1 MPMRSDLARVGAVL
15 LLGIALLI
23 VGLQFLQ
30 ARFSDRGHYLIQ
42 ARFDDARNIA
52 AGASVLMAGVPVGF
66 VRDVVLEGTPPKA
79 VLTLAIRHQV
89 RIPQGSTFRLSGGLL
104 LPGETRVEIIPPDQV
119 RGVLA
124 AGSVVDGE
132 PPFDLS
138 RTVDRFAPEIEETLR
153 ELRRTLAATRA
164 LLEDQQ
170 LRRRVQATLQAVEQ
184 VAQQTS
190 RLLAQA
196 EGLVSENRDS
206 VRQLLASAAD
216 ATREMNRTLQT
227 ANQLLQDP
235 QLTDDLRAT
244 LASARDSAERV
255 EAILGEVN
263 QLVADENLQNDLKAT
278 TRNVRAVSER
288 AIELA
293 DKTGAVLDNAETL
306 TRNLNDTLNEAK
318 PILQQAGESFRKVNE
333 SLESFVS
340 ARSFGIRDATYRLEM
355 GYNTDIERYRT
366 DLTATFY
373 LQNRNQL
380 TLGLYDFTE
389 SDDLIAQYGAPLT
402 HNLLLRYGIYGGK
415 AGFGVDYRLG
425 EQGLLTV
432 DLFDPNNWRGHA
444 RLHWRVSEGV
454 WLWGG
459 IESPFRRN
467 QPAFGVRIQR

>member
-15 LLGIALLI
+15 LVGIALLI

-30 ARFSDRGHYLIQ
+30 ARFSDRGHYLIRV
-42 ARFDDARNIA
+42 RFDDARNIA

-66 VRDVVLEGTPPKA
+66 VQGVVLEGTPPKA
-79 VLTLAIRHQV
+79 VLTLAIRDEV
-89 RIPQGSTFRLSGGLL
+89 RIPQGATFRLSGGLL

-119 RGVLA
+119 LGVLPPD
-124 AGSVVDGE
+124 SMVDGE

-138 RTVDRFAPEIEETLR
+138 RTVDRFAPDIQETLR
-153 ELRRTLAATRA
+153 ELRLTLAATRA
-164 LLEDQQ
+164 LIEDQQ
-170 LRRRVQATLQAVEQ
+170 LRGSVQATLQAVEQ
-184 VAQQTS
+184 IAQQTT

-244 LASARDSAERV
+244 LASARASAERV
-255 EAILGEVN
+255 ETILAEVN
-263 QLVADENLQNDLKAT
+263 QLVADENIQNDLKAT
-278 TRNVRAVSER
+278 TRNVRTVSER
-288 AIELA
+288 AIELT

-333 SLESFVS
+333 SLESFAS
-340 ARSFGIRDATYRLEM
+340 ARSFGIRDSTYRLEM
-355 GYNTDIERYRT
+355 GYNTDTERYRT

-373 LQNRNQL
+373 LQNSNQL

-389 SDDLIAQYGAPLT
+389 SDELIAQYGTPLT

-444 RLHWRVSEGV
+444 RLHWRASEGV

>member
-15 LLGIALLI
+15 LIGVALLI
-23 VGLQFLQ
+23 AGLQFLQ
-30 ARFSDRGHYLIQ
+30 ARFSERGHYLIKV
-42 ARFDDARNIA
+42 RFDDARNIA
-52 AGASVLMAGVPVGF
+52 SGASVLMAGVPVGF
-66 VRDVVLEGTPPKA
+66 VRSVALEGAPPKA
-79 VLTLAIRHQV
+79 VLTLAIRDGVQ
-89 RIPQGSTFRLSGGLL
+89 IPQGSTFRLSGGLL

-124 AGSVVDGE
+124 AGSMVDGE

-138 RTVDRFAPEIEETLR
+138 RTVDRFAPDVQATLR
-153 ELRRTLAATRA
+153 ELRRTLAAARA

-170 LRRRVQATLQAVEQ
+170 LRASVQETLQAVEQ
-184 VAQQTS
+184 VAQQTT

-196 EGLVSENRDS
+196 EGLVAENRDS
-206 VRQLLASAAD
+206 VRRLLASAAD
-216 ATREMNRTLQT
+216 ATREMNRALQS

-235 QLTDDLRAT
+235 QLRDDLRAT
-244 LASARDSAERV
+244 LASARASAEQV
-255 EAILGEVN
+255 EEILREVN
-263 QLVADENLQNDLKAT
+263 QLVADESLQSDLQAT
-278 TRNVRAVSER
+278 VSNVRAVSER
-288 AIELA
+288 AIQLA

-306 TRNLNDTLNEAK
+306 TRNLNETLDEAK

-333 SLESFVS
+333 SLEGFAS
-340 ARSFGIRDATYRLEM
+340 ARTFGIRDATYRLEM
-355 GYNTDIERYRT
+355 GYNADAERYRT
-366 DLTATFY
+366 DLTATFF

-389 SDDLIAQYGAPLT
+389 SDDLIAQYGTPLSDA
-402 HNLLLRYGIYGGK
+402 LLLRYGIYGGK

-425 EQGLLTV
+425 EQGLLTL

-459 IESPFRRN
+459 LESPFRRN
-467 QPAFGVRIQR
+467 QPAFGIRIQR